1 MVRSIGESADL
12 LEAFTA
18 RVVGRVQGVGF
29 RYATQR
35 QAGRLGC
42 SGWVRNGSDGS
53 VEVFAQGEPAA
64 LSRLR
69 AFLAVG
75 PPAARVL
82 GVQAA
87 AADPDPA
94 LPPGFH
100 VRF

>member
-1 MVRSIGESADL
+1 MWNEPASGVDRP
-12 LEAFTA
+12 EAFTA

-35 QAGRLGC
+35 EAGRLGC
-42 SGWVRNGSDGS
+42 SGWVRNGSDGT

-69 AFLAVG
+69 AFLADG
-75 PPAARVL
+75 PPAARVQ
-82 GVQAA
+82 GVYAA
-87 AADPDPA
+87 AAEPDPA
-94 LPPGFH
+94 LPPGFQ

>member
-1 MVRSIGESADL
+1 MWNEPAAGVDRP
-12 LEAFTA
+12 EAFTA

-35 QAGRLGC
+35 EAGRLGC

-53 VEVFAQGEPAA
+53 VEVFAQGAPSA

-69 AFLAVG
+69 AFLADG
-75 PPAARVL
+75 PRAARVQ
-82 GVQAA
+82 GVSAVAA
-87 AADPDPA
+87 EPDPA
-94 LPPGFH
+94 LPTGFH